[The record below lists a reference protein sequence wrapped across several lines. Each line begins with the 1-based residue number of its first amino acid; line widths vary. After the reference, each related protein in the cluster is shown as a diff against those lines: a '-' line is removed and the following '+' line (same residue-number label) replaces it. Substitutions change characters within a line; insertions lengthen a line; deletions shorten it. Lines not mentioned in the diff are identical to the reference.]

1 MTQKIY
7 STPIRKCIIS
17 GDKNLKT
24 IFKLPDYPLTEQFGK
39 YESNFP
45 NVNQELL
52 ISLKSGHVQLKN
64 IINQKFL
71 YNDKNYIKK
80 LYHSYLLQI
89 LVLIY

>member
-45 NVNQELL
+45 NVNQVIKL
-52 ISLKSGHVQLKN
+52 I
-64 IINQKFL
+64 
-71 YNDKNYIKK
+71 
-80 LYHSYLLQI
+80 
-89 LVLIY
+89 